1 MSSAYFSELEDFA
14 TKPLDHS
21 LDEQKA
27 RILVEQLQDNLQDK
41 LMPIKK
47 IEREPEPDDYCD
59 CDYCGNNFKD
69 PEFTTEFLYKKII
82 ELQDKLSNLERRLD
96 NFKI

>member
-1 MSSAYFSELEDFA
+1 MSYEYFSELEDFA

-59 CDYCGNNFKD
+59 CDYCGNNFK
-69 PEFTTEFLYKKII
+69 FYFI
-82 ELQDKLSNLERRLD
+82 
-96 NFKI
+96 